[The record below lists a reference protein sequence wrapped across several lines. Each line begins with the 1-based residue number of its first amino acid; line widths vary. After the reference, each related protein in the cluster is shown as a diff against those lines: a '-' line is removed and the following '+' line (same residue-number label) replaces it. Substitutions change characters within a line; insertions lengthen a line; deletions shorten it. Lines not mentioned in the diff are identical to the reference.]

1 MSNPYDP
8 NQPPADPAEPG
19 GTTPP
24 SYGEPPAAPS
34 PPPYG
39 EPTGP
44 AYGAPPFGAGA
55 PPAGGMPYGT
65 PVPGGEA
72 PKGTDAV
79 SIVGFVL
86 SLTCCLSFV
95 GVILGFVG
103 LSRTKGG
110 KRKARWAA
118 ISAVAVGIPLTI
130 ATIVAGVFLGIYVS
144 SIVSV
149 DEAAAGICVDI
160 NDDDENGVVL
170 IEKDCDESHDGEIIY
185 AGDAGDD
192 AATLESDEAVSVCVA
207 RIDQAAAATVTS
219 GDYEVNALL
228 EDPDDVGAGDRFVC
242 YVEPVDGDKISEPI
256 LP

>member
-8 NQPPADPAEPG
+8 NQPPADPN
-19 GTTPP
+19 
-24 SYGEPPAAPS
+24 EPPAGTT

-39 EPTGP
+39 ESTPP
-44 AYGAPPFGAGA
+44 PYGATPYGQAGNQFGEQGVPPYGGA
-55 PPAGGMPYGT
+55 PYGA

-149 DEAAAGICVDI
+149 DEATAGMCVDI
-160 NDDDENGVVL
+160 NDDDDGVVL
-170 IEKDCDESHDGEIIY
+170 FEKECNESHDGEIIY

-192 AATLESDEAVSVCVA
+192 AAALESSDATSICVA
-207 RIDQAAAATVTS
+207 RIDEAAAAIVVS
-219 GDYEVNALL
+219 GDYDLNALL
-228 EDPDDVGAGDRFVC
+228 EDPNDVGSNDRFVC
-242 YVEPVDGDKISEPI
+242 YIEPSDGEKVSEKV

>member
-8 NQPPADPAEPG
+8 NQRPRHPN
-19 GTTPP
+19 
-24 SYGEPPAAPS
+24 EPPTGTA

-39 EPTGP
+39 EAMP
-44 AYGAPPFGAGA
+44 APQFGDQGVPPYGGAPYGA
-55 PPAGGMPYGT
+55 

-79 SIVGFVL
+79 SITGFVL

-103 LSRTKGG
+103 LGRTKGG

-118 ISAVAVGIPLTI
+118 IALSPSASRSPSPRSSPASSSASTSRASSRSTRPR
-130 ATIVAGVFLGIYVS
+130 AGM
-144 SIVSV
+144 
-149 DEAAAGICVDI
+149 CVDI
-160 NDDDENGVVL
+160 NDDNDGVVL
-170 IEKDCDESHDGEIIY
+170 FEKECDEPHDGEIIY

-192 AATLESDEAVSVCVA
+192 AATLESSDATSVCVS
-207 RIDQAAAATVTS
+207 RIDEAAAGIVVS
-219 GDYEVNALL
+219 GDYDLNALL
-228 EDPDDVGAGDRFVC
+228 EDPDDVADDDRFVC
-242 YVEPVDGDKISEPI
+242 YIEPTDGDKVSEKL

>member
-8 NQPPADPAEPG
+8 NQPPADPN
-19 GTTPP
+19 
-24 SYGEPPAAPS
+24 EPPTGAT

-39 EPTGP
+39 EQP
-44 AYGAPPFGAGA
+44 AAPAPPPYGATPYGQPADQGAPPYGGPPFGA
-55 PPAGGMPYGT
+55 
-65 PVPGGEA
+65 PVPGGEM
-72 PKGTDAV
+72 PKGTDPV

-118 ISAVAVGIPLTI
+118 VSAVAIGIPLTI
-130 ATIVAGVFLGIYVS
+130 ATIVGGVFLGIYVS

-149 DEAAAGICVDI
+149 DEARSGMCVDI
-160 NDDDENGVVL
+160 NDDDEGVVL
-170 IEKDCDESHDGEIIY
+170 FEKECNEAHDGEIIF

-192 AATLESDEAVSVCVA
+192 ADTLESSDATSVCVA
-207 RIDQAAAATVTS
+207 RIDQESSSIVLS
-219 GDYEVNALL
+219 GDYELNALL
-228 EDPDDVGAGDRFVC
+228 EDPDDVDEGDRFVC
-242 YVEPVDGDKISEPI
+242 YIEPSDGDKVSEKI